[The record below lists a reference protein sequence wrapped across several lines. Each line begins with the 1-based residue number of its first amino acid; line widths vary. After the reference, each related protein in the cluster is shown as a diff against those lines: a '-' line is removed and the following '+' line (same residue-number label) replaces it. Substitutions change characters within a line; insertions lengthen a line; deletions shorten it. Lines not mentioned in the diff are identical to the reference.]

1 MDGTAATIPNVPQAN
16 GQAAPAQQ
24 AQAPA
29 VNPTFQQPPT
39 GAPGGPPIPPTIPLT
54 VEEYQRLRGA
64 ERQLSEFQQQQQQAV
79 EAAEQARIKALAE
92 KGEVERAL
100 EEHRRL
106 WQDKEQQAL
115 QKYATLETQVVQ
127 KDADTLVTS
136 LIAERQVAGETPE
149 IRAERTKILKSFL
162 MPEIDSSRDPDGR
175 FVHRDK
181 ASGRPA
187 ADVIRE
193 RLSAEALANFF
204 AATSRG
210 GSGTDGTRPP
220 ANPQTQPGSLEAIA
234 AEFAARQGQYPAF
247 GLGPRTN

>member
-1 MDGTAATIPNVPQAN
+1 MDGTAATTTTAPQTN
-16 GQAAPAQQ
+16 GQAAPAPQ
-24 AQAPA
+24 AQAPQ

-64 ERQLSEFQQQQQQAV
+64 ERQLTEFQQQQQQAI

-100 EEHRRL
+100 EEHRKL

-115 QKYATLETQVVQ
+115 QKYATLEAQVVQ
-127 KDADTLVTS
+127 KDADALVTS

-149 IRAERTKILKSFL
+149 VRAERAKILKSFL
-162 MPEIDSSRDPDGR
+162 MPEIESSRDSDGR
-175 FVHRDK
+175 VVHRDK

-204 AATSRG
+204 AASNRG

-220 ANPQTQPGSLEAIA
+220 ANQTSDE
-234 AEFAARQGQYPAF
+234 AARRSVLADF
-247 GLGPRTN
+247 GLLQDRSQNGLSLK